1 MASIYALIGEK
12 EKANEMFVKMADNAV
27 EYITWG
33 RSLNRRQR
41 ASVEQ
46 TLRTQQYILQVILQ
60 EWNRA
65 DETELLDKYAKYIE
79 IEP

>member
-1 MASIYALIGEK
+1 MGTLAEPS
-12 EKANEMFVKMADNAV
+12 
-27 EYITWG
+27 
-33 RSLNRRQR
+33 S
-41 ASVEQ
+41 

-65 DETELLDKYAKYIE
+65 EETELLDKYAKYIE